1 MERQTTQPSLLSPT
15 SSTDSASL
23 IPLQDVVFGDVRS
36 SAEEREEDSLS
47 VETSLEGGQRW
58 EDVRFWDEYA
68 QPLVEKEDAQPIFE
82 DEL

>member
-15 SSTDSASL
+15 SSTDSESL

-47 VETSLEGGQRW
+47 VETSLEGGQR
-58 EDVRFWDEYA
+58 
-68 QPLVEKEDAQPIFE
+68 
-82 DEL
+82 